1 MHKSG
6 LAAKRSAT
14 TLANNGSMN
23 DRHGYFFEDLSP
35 GMSAI
40 FSKTITE
47 ADLLMF
53 AGVSGDTN
61 PLHLD
66 EEFASRTMF
75 ESRIAHGMLTA
86 SLVSTVL
93 GTKLPGPGAVYVSQ
107 SVRFLAPVRVG
118 DTVVARAVVREIVPE
133 KRRVKLA
140 TSCQVGDKLVL
151 DGEAVL
157 MVPLKNGA

>member
-1 MHKSG
+1 MD
-6 LAAKRSAT
+6 
-14 TLANNGSMN
+14 